1 MYGEMMA
8 KSPTLIGIFPI
19 YRGTCIA
26 LGGNV
31 SKNTESFG
39 SIQNLQQNFFRL
51 IEGEFASVSA
61 CRRGRDLEISSA
73 TSLLL
78 LPWWVIDGAELSPS
92 WCIAAGD
99 ILQEK

>member
-19 YRGTCIA
+19 RGTCIA
-26 LGGNV
+26 VHLDGNV

-39 SIQNLQQNFFRL
+39 SIQNLQHNFFRL
-51 IEGEFASVSA
+51 IGGEFASVSA
-61 CRRGRDLEISSA
+61 C
-73 TSLLL
+73 SLLL
-78 LPWWVIDGAELSPS
+78 LPWWVIDGAELSSS